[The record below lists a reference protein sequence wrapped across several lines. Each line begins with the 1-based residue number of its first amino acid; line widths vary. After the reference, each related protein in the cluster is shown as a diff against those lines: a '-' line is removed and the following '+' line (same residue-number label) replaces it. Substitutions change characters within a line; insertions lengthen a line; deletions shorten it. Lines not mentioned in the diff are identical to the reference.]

1 MVRARTLARVSW
13 DQNGES
19 GEVELETLTL
29 ALCCD
34 VSCSLAAGLFCGL
47 PCWWANP
54 LWLAPWRLQGVG
66 KVECTRVCIAFLS

>member
-29 ALCCD
+29 AL
-34 VSCSLAAGLFCGL
+34 SLTFLNNEYMDSHRERINPIFLFFNFIL
-47 PCWWANP
+47 
-54 LWLAPWRLQGVG
+54 
-66 KVECTRVCIAFLS
+66 FLNFTILC